1 MRGTKVRKCVQAFT
15 VAAVVALVGMDAHA
29 TVSLNGSACQPYYP
43 QESTTFSANISR
55 GTNGVTTSNSGYT
68 YLFCSIPRANPGGT
82 GVNINVYFNH
92 GTSSSPTYIYGYSM
106 DSFGNVVASDSV
118 AIVSNSP
125 IPWTSKRLTAVNW
138 GTVGVLGLMTQGDVI
153 HMVGVTE

>member
-1 MRGTKVRKCVQAFT
+1 
-15 VAAVVALVGMDAHA
+15 VALVGLDAHA
-29 TVSLNGSACQPYYP
+29 TVSLNGSSCQPYYP
-43 QESTTFSANISR
+43 QESNLSANIWR
-55 GTNGVTTSNSGYT
+55 NTNGVTTSNTGYT

-106 DSFGNVVASDSV
+106 DSFGNVIASDSL
-118 AIVSNSP
+118 ADSGTGP
-125 IPWTSKRLTAVNW
+125 IPWTSKRLTAYNW